1 MTTLKNSIGLRLGII
16 AVVTLVLLIP
26 ALMIQSL
33 ISERQQRRNEAIS
46 DVFDKWGNV
55 QTVSGPIL
63 SVPYKT
69 VIKYKEGH
77 TQTVK
82 NFAHLLP
89 DQLNVKGKVNPE
101 VRYRGIYETVLYNSK
116 INIYGN
122 FSPREINSLNIPEQ
136 DILWDEAFVSIGITD
151 MKGIK
156 ELIKLKWNNDEVITN
171 PGIPTIDVL
180 QSGVSAR
187 VNVKESDKFNFNF
200 NINLNGS
207 ESIFFTPLGKE
218 TKVNLN
224 SDWNTP
230 SFAGQYLPASRNIT
244 ESSFSAEWSILH
256 LNRNYP
262 QVWLGNSHQ
271 INQSAFGVTLLIP
284 VDEYQKTM
292 RTAKYA
298 IMFIALTFITFFM
311 MELLNKKTIH
321 PLQYLLIGFALLIF
335 YSLLLAVSE
344 HLLFNYA
351 YLISGLLIIFLI
363 TAYTRS
369 VLKSNLHS
377 LLIAGILTM
386 LYSYLFIILQLQD
399 YALLMGSIGLFLILA
414 LVMYLTRKVDWFSI
428 MQTDKNR

>member
-1 MTTLKNSIGLRLGII
+1 MITLKNSIGLRLGII

-33 ISERQQRRNEAIS
+33 ISERQLRRDEAIL

-69 VIKYKEGH
+69 VVKLNDGNI
-77 TQTVK
+77 QTVK
-82 NFAHLLP
+82 NYAHLLP
-89 DQLNVKGKVNPE
+89 DDLIINGNINPE
-101 VRYRGIYETVLYNSK
+101 VRYRGIYETVLYNSE
-116 INIYGN
+116 INFNGS
-122 FSPREINSLNIPEQ
+122 FSPKEINTLNIPEQ
-136 DILWDEAFVSIGITD
+136 NILWDEAFVSIGITD

-156 ELIKLKWNNDEVITN
+156 ELIKLNWNKDEVTTN

-187 VNVKESDKFNFNF
+187 VNITESNKYEFSFD
-200 NINLNGS
+200 INLNGS
-207 ESIFFTPLGKE
+207 ESIFFTPLGKQ
-218 TKVNLN
+218 TKVSLN

-230 SFAGQYLPASRNIT
+230 SFAGQYLPAARNIT
-244 ESSFSAEWSILH
+244 KENFNAEWNILH

-262 QVWLGNSHQ
+262 QVWLGNSNQ

-298 IMFIALTFITFFM
+298 IMFIAFTFISFFM

-351 YLISGLLIIFLI
+351 YLISGLLIISLI

-369 VLKSNLHS
+369 VLKSNRHS
-377 LLIAGILTM
+377 LFIAGILTM

-414 LVMYLTRKVDWFSI
+414 MIMYLTRKVDWFGI
-428 MQTDKNR
+428 MQTNNN